1 VVDQPDEMDDL
12 GEISAPLAVSI
23 PEVEDSDVAAL
34 RQEMGTAK
42 RDMAGFVEGD
52 MPHLSIEQAVWIAT
66 RSTTMTDVE
75 ACAQTSVS
83 LTQIGLWRRD
93 PGFVAILQEALSNKR
108 EGFRMLGT
116 QVLPKALL
124 TMVDKMDSKNER
136 VALQAAKMLA
146 ETQGMLI
153 TTINKQSRD
162 SIVEL
167 VAFLREPQEVVAN
180 TNPNIR
186 IRGLPSPEDLE
197 NHD

>member
-1 VVDQPDEMDDL
+1 MDDL

>member
-1 VVDQPDEMDDL
+1 MVDQPDEMDDL

-23 PEVEDSDVAAL
+23 PEVEDSDVSAL

>member
-1 VVDQPDEMDDL
+1 MDDL

-23 PEVEDSDVAAL
+23 PEVEDSDVSAL

>member
-1 VVDQPDEMDDL
+1 MVDQPDEMDDL